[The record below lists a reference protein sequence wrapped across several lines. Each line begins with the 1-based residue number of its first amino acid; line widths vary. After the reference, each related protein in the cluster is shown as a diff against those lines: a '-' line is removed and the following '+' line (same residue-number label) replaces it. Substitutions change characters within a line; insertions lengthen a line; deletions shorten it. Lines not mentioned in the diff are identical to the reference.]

1 MVGNILIA
9 GASGRTGRLIV
20 DGLRQLGIK
29 PQILARDVA
38 KAKEILGD
46 DLVFHLGD
54 VRDYES
60 LVEPMAGIDVVVS
73 AVGSTTPVGKN
84 CPKHVD
90 YEGIRNLVR
99 AARSKG
105 VPRFILISSIA
116 VTNPNHPMN
125 CFGQVLEWKY
135 MGEEYLRESGLG
147 YVIIRPGGLTSCFN
161 GEENLHIDQGD
172 QLSGTVS
179 RDALASVV
187 MHAIQNPQVSQVSFE
202 LVAVEKPEDTNWPQG
217 YASLSPD

>member
-9 GASGRTGRLIV
+9 GASGRTGRVIV

-46 DLVFHLGD
+46 DLIFHLGD

-84 CPKHVD
+84 CPKHL
-90 YEGIRNLVR
+90 EHSEL
-99 AARSKG
+99 
-105 VPRFILISSIA
+105 
-116 VTNPNHPMN
+116 NHPVRRQA
-125 CFGQVLEWKY
+125 CQFPPY
-135 MGEEYLRESGLG
+135 
-147 YVIIRPGGLTSCFN
+147 P
-161 GEENLHIDQGD
+161 
-172 QLSGTVS
+172 
-179 RDALASVV
+179 
-187 MHAIQNPQVSQVSFE
+187 
-202 LVAVEKPEDTNWPQG
+202 
-217 YASLSPD
+217 